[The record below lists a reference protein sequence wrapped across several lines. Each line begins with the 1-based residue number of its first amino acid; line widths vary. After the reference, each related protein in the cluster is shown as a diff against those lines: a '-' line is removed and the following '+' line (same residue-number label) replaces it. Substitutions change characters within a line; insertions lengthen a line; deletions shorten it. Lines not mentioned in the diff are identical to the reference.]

1 MCVVRNC
8 CSTGVYQVS
17 IPLQSGTKILGVL
30 SPSVV
35 PATVTNPNLPE
46 SQEYLSQMITLLGR
60 CPEL

>member
-1 MCVVRNC
+1 MCIVRNC

-17 IPLQSGTKILGVL
+17 TPFQIGTKILGVL

-35 PATVTNPNLPE
+35 SATVTNPNLSE
-46 SQEYLSQMITLLGR
+46 SQEHLSQMITLLGR